1 MKKVTVRKAVASTLV
16 TAFVLTGIGANS
28 GLADAA
34 TKTTQVAKKKFD
46 YKKYRAKQTKV
57 VASYNSTLLHLGN
70 LGGIKV
76 PDYITDPV
84 YRAKVEANNKKS
96 QQYSTDREKAQKEE
110 KVLKKLI
117 KEVNT
122 QKEKKAADKRIAALK
137 KETTRLTKV
146 EKVLLKEGQALYK
159 VIVDYE
165 KNQIKLFEGQYGSI
179 TKALTVLDYK
189 DYANRLKTYLDANNF
204 SADEKIEIMDQVY
217 DRLLYAREDSLEIV
231 GDKRGAIRLLVYAG
245 KFEEANQLFVNTKET
260 ILVQENDRL
269 DALYTKIIGV
279 YMTKK

>member
-1 MKKVTVRKAVASTLV
+1 MKKVTVRKAMASTLV
-16 TAFVLTGIGANS
+16 TALVLTGVGVNS
-28 GLADAA
+28 NVADAS

-57 VASYNSTLLHLGN
+57 VASYGSTLFHMGN

-76 PDYITDPV
+76 PDYITDSV
-84 YRAKVEANNKKS
+84 YRAKAEAYNKKS
-96 QQYSTDREKAQKEE
+96 KQYMTDRKKARKEAE
-110 KVLKKLI
+110 ALKKLI

-122 QKEKKAADKRIAALK
+122 QKERKAADKRIDALK
-137 KETTRLTKV
+137 KETIRLTKA
-146 EKVLLKEGQALYK
+146 EKVLTKEGQALYK

-165 KNQIKLFEGQYGSI
+165 NKQIKLFEGQYGSI
-179 TKALTVLDYK
+179 TKDLTVLDYK
-189 DYANRLKTYLDANNF
+189 DYANRLKTYLDANNS

-217 DRLLYAREDSLEIV
+217 DRLLYAREDSSEIV
-231 GDKRGAIRLLVYAG
+231 GEKRGAIRLLVYAG
-245 KFEEANQLFVNTKET
+245 KFEEANQLFVSTKET
-260 ILVQENDRL
+260 ILVEENAKL

>member
-1 MKKVTVRKAVASTLV
+1 MKKVTVRKAMASTLV
-16 TAFVLTGIGANS
+16 TALVLTGVGVNS
-28 GLADAA
+28 NVADAS

-57 VASYNSTLLHLGN
+57 VASYGSTLFHMGN

-76 PDYITDPV
+76 PDYITDSV
-84 YRAKVEANNKKS
+84 YRAKAEAYNKKS
-96 QQYSTDREKAQKEE
+96 KQYMTDRKKARKEAE
-110 KVLKKLI
+110 ALKKLI

-122 QKEKKAADKRIAALK
+122 QKERKAADKRIDALK
-137 KETTRLTKV
+137 KETIRLTKA
-146 EKVLLKEGQALYK
+146 EKVLTKEGQALYK

-165 KNQIKLFEGQYGSI
+165 NKQIKLFEGQYGSI
-179 TKALTVLDYK
+179 TKDLTVLDYK
-189 DYANRLKTYLDANNF
+189 DYANRLKAYLDANNF

-217 DRLLYAREDSLEIV
+217 DRLLYAREDSSEIV
-231 GDKRGAIRLLVYAG
+231 GEKRGAIRLLVYAR
-245 KFEEANQLFVNTKET
+245 KFEEANQLFVSTKET
-260 ILVQENDRL
+260 ILVEENAKL

>member
-1 MKKVTVRKAVASTLV
+1 MKKVTVRKVVASTLV
-16 TAFVLTGIGANS
+16 TALVLTGVGVNS
-28 GLADAA
+28 NVADAA

-96 QQYSTDREKAQKEE
+96 QQYTTDREKARKEA

-204 SADEKIEIMDQVY
+204 SADEKIEIMDQVN
-217 DRLLYAREDSLEIV
+217 DRLLYAREDSSEIV
-231 GDKRGAIRLLVYAG
+231 GDKRGAIRLLIYAG

-260 ILVQENDRL
+260 ILVQENARL

>member
-1 MKKVTVRKAVASTLV
+1 MKKVTVRKAMASTLV
-16 TAFVLTGIGANS
+16 TALVLTGVGVNS
-28 GLADAA
+28 NIADAS

-57 VASYNSTLLHLGN
+57 VASYGSTLFHLGN

-76 PDYITDPV
+76 PDYITDSV
-84 YRAKVEANNKKS
+84 YRAKVEAYNKKS
-96 QQYSTDREKAQKEE
+96 KQYMTDRKKARKEAE
-110 KVLKKLI
+110 ALKKLI

-122 QKEKKAADKRIAALK
+122 QKERKAADKRIDALK
-137 KETTRLTKV
+137 KETIRLTKA
-146 EKVLLKEGQALYK
+146 EKVLTKEGQALYK

-165 KNQIKLFEGQYGSI
+165 NKQIKLFEGQYGSI
-179 TKALTVLDYK
+179 TKGLMVLDYK
-189 DYANRLKTYLDANNF
+189 DYANRLKAYLDANNF

-217 DRLLYAREDSLEIV
+217 DRLLYAREDSSEIV
-231 GDKRGAIRLLVYAG
+231 GDKRGAIRLLVYAS

-260 ILVQENDRL
+260 ILVQENARL
-269 DALYTKIIGV
+269 DALYTKIIEV

>member
-16 TAFVLTGIGANS
+16 TALVLTGVGVNS
-28 GLADAA
+28 NVADAS

-57 VASYNSTLLHLGN
+57 VASYGSTLFHMGN

-76 PDYITDPV
+76 PDYITDSV
-84 YRAKVEANNKKS
+84 YRAKVEAYNKKS
-96 QQYSTDREKAQKEE
+96 KQYMTDRKKARKEAE
-110 KVLKKLI
+110 ALKKLI

-122 QKEKKAADKRIAALK
+122 QKERKAADKRIDTLK
-137 KETTRLTKV
+137 KETIRLTKA
-146 EKVLLKEGQALYK
+146 EKVLTKEGQALYK

-165 KNQIKLFEGQYGSI
+165 NKQIKLFEGQYGSI

-189 DYANRLKTYLDANNF
+189 DYANRLKIYLDANNF

-217 DRLLYAREDSLEIV
+217 DRLLYAREDSSEIV

-260 ILVQENDRL
+260 ILVEENAKL
-269 DALYTKIIGV
+269 DALYTKIIEV
-279 YMTKK
+279 YMTEK

>member
-1 MKKVTVRKAVASTLV
+1 MKKVTVRKAMASTLV
-16 TAFVLTGIGANS
+16 TALVLTGVGVNS
-28 GLADAA
+28 NVADAS

-57 VASYNSTLLHLGN
+57 VASYGSTLFHMGN

-76 PDYITDPV
+76 PDYITDSV
-84 YRAKVEANNKKS
+84 YRAKVEAYNKKS
-96 QQYSTDREKAQKEE
+96 KQYMTDRKKARKEAE
-110 KVLKKLI
+110 ALKKLI

-122 QKEKKAADKRIAALK
+122 QKEKKVADKQIAALK
-137 KETTRLTKV
+137 KETIRLTKA
-146 EKVLLKEGQALYK
+146 EKVLTKEGQALYK

-165 KNQIKLFEGQYGSI
+165 KNQIKLFEDQYGSI

-189 DYANRLKTYLDANNF
+189 DYANRLKIYLDANNF

-217 DRLLYAREDSLEIV
+217 DRLLYAREDSSEIV

-260 ILVQENDRL
+260 ILVEENAKL

>member
-1 MKKVTVRKAVASTLV
+1 MKKVTVRKAMASTLV
-16 TAFVLTGIGANS
+16 TALVLTGVGVNS
-28 GLADAA
+28 NIADAS

-57 VASYNSTLLHLGN
+57 VASYGSTLFHMGN

-76 PDYITDPV
+76 PDYITDSV
-84 YRAKVEANNKKS
+84 YRAKVEAYNKKS
-96 QQYSTDREKAQKEE
+96 KQYMTDRKKARKEAE
-110 KVLKKLI
+110 ALKKLI

-122 QKEKKAADKRIAALK
+122 QKEKKVADKQIAALK
-137 KETTRLTKV
+137 KETIRLTKA
-146 EKVLLKEGQALYK
+146 EKVLTKEGQALYK

-165 KNQIKLFEGQYGSI
+165 KNQIKLFEDQYGSI

-217 DRLLYAREDSLEIV
+217 DRLLYAREDSSEIV

-260 ILVQENDRL
+260 ILVEENAKL

>member
-1 MKKVTVRKAVASTLV
+1 MKKVTVRKAMASTLV
-16 TAFVLTGIGANS
+16 TALVLTGVGVNS
-28 GLADAA
+28 NVADAS

-57 VASYNSTLLHLGN
+57 VASYGSTLFHMGN

-76 PDYITDPV
+76 PDYITDSV
-84 YRAKVEANNKKS
+84 YRAKVEAYNKKS
-96 QQYSTDREKAQKEE
+96 KQYMTDRKKARKEAE
-110 KVLKKLI
+110 ALKKLI

-122 QKEKKAADKRIAALK
+122 QKEKKVADKQIAALK
-137 KETTRLTKV
+137 KETICLTKV
-146 EKVLLKEGQALYK
+146 EKVLTIEGQALYK
-159 VIVDYE
+159 VIVEYE
-165 KNQIKLFEGQYGSI
+165 NKQIKLFESQYGSI
-179 TKALTVLDYK
+179 TKDLTVLDYK
-189 DYANRLKTYLDANNF
+189 DYANRLKAYLDANDF
-204 SADEKIEIMDQVY
+204 SADKKIEIMDQVY
-217 DRLLYAREDSLEIV
+217 DRLLYAREDASEIV

-260 ILVQENDRL
+260 ILVEENTKL

>member
-1 MKKVTVRKAVASTLV
+1 MKKVTVRKAMASTLV
-16 TAFVLTGIGANS
+16 TALVLTGVGVNS
-28 GLADAA
+28 NVADAA

-46 YKKYRAKQTKV
+46 YKKYHAKQTKV
-57 VASYNSTLLHLGN
+57 VASYGSTLFQMGN

-76 PDYITDPV
+76 PDYITDSV
-84 YRAKVEANNKKS
+84 YRAKVEAYNKKS
-96 QQYSTDREKAQKEE
+96 KQYMTDRKKARKEAE
-110 KVLKKLI
+110 ALKKLI

-122 QKEKKAADKRIAALK
+122 QKERKAADKRIDALK
-137 KETTRLTKV
+137 KETIRLTKA
-146 EKVLLKEGQALYK
+146 EKVLTKEGQALYK

-165 KNQIKLFEGQYGSI
+165 SKQIKLFEGQYGSI

-217 DRLLYAREDSLEIV
+217 DRLLYAREDSSEIV

-260 ILVQENDRL
+260 ILVQENARL
-269 DALYTKIIGV
+269 DALYTKIIEV

>member
-1 MKKVTVRKAVASTLV
+1 MKKVTVRKAMASTLV
-16 TAFVLTGIGANS
+16 TALVLTGVGVNS
-28 GLADAA
+28 NVADAS

-57 VASYNSTLLHLGN
+57 VASYGSTLFHMGN

-76 PDYITDPV
+76 PDYITDSV
-84 YRAKVEANNKKS
+84 YRAKVEAYNKKS
-96 QQYSTDREKAQKEE
+96 KQYMTDRKKARKEAE
-110 KVLKKLI
+110 ALKKLI

-122 QKEKKAADKRIAALK
+122 QKERKAADKRIDTLK
-137 KETTRLTKV
+137 KETIRLTKA
-146 EKVLLKEGQALYK
+146 EKVLTKEGQALYK

-165 KNQIKLFEGQYGSI
+165 NKQIKLFEGQYGSI

-189 DYANRLKTYLDANNF
+189 DYANRLKIYLDANNF

-217 DRLLYAREDSLEIV
+217 DRLLYAREDSSEIV

-260 ILVQENDRL
+260 ILVEENAKL
-269 DALYTKIIGV
+269 DALYTKIIEV
-279 YMTKK
+279 YMTEK

>member
-1 MKKVTVRKAVASTLV
+1 MKKVTIRKAMASTLV
-16 TAFVLTGIGANS
+16 TALVLTGVGVNS
-28 GLADAA
+28 NVADAA

-96 QQYSTDREKAQKEE
+96 QQYSTDREKAQKEA

-217 DRLLYAREDSLEIV
+217 DRLLYAREDSSEIV

>member
-1 MKKVTVRKAVASTLV
+1 MKKVTVRKAMASTLV
-16 TAFVLTGIGANS
+16 TALVLTGVGVNS
-28 GLADAA
+28 NVADAA

-57 VASYNSTLLHLGN
+57 VASYGSTLFHMGN

-76 PDYITDPV
+76 PDYITDSV

-96 QQYSTDREKAQKEE
+96 KQYMTDRKKARKEADA
-110 KVLKKLI
+110 LKKLI

-122 QKEKKAADKRIAALK
+122 QKERKAVDKRIDALK
-137 KETTRLTKV
+137 KETIRLTKA
-146 EKVLLKEGQALYK
+146 EKALTKEGQVLYK

-165 KNQIKLFEGQYGSI
+165 KNQIKLFESQYGSI
-179 TKALTVLDYK
+179 TKTLTVLDYK
-189 DYANRLKTYLDANNF
+189 DYANRLKAYLDANNF

-217 DRLLYAREDSLEIV
+217 DRLLYAREDSSEIV
-231 GDKRGAIRLLVYAG
+231 GDKRGAIRLLVFAG

-260 ILVQENDRL
+260 ILVEENAKL